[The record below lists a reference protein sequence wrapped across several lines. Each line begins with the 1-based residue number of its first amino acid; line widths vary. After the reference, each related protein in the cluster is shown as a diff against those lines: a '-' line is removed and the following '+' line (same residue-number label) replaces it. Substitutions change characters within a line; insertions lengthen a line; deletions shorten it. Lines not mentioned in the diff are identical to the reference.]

1 MQATNCSNKLFL
13 FFYDIGDISASTI
26 LKGEPESFLK
36 QLKQWFSFNK
46 LSCCWRASLDGWD
59 SKVFHKRCDLRGK
72 TITLIRVGNYIFGG
86 YSTYYWGGKPVF
98 KSIYFAYFEP
108 DLRFISLG
116 EPTSA

>member
-1 MQATNCSNKLFL
+1 MQATNF

-46 LSCCWRASLDGWD
+46 LSCCWRTSLDGWD
-59 SKVFHKRCDLRGK
+59 SRVFHERCDHRGK

-86 YSTYYWGGKPVF
+86 YSTHYWGGKPVF
-98 KSIYFAYFEP
+98 
-108 DLRFISLG
+108 
-116 EPTSA
+116 